1 MFLSPERPRRW
12 SGVLIRAKQPF
23 SNLAAHCNP
32 LESIKKKKKN
42 ADAPVVPR
50 RDSDVGGLALG
61 PGIWIFKSFQEL
73 AKSCQV

>member
-1 MFLSPERPRRW
+1 MFPSPERPRRW

-32 LESIKKKKKN
+32 LESIKKKKN

-73 AKSCQV
+73 AKCCQV